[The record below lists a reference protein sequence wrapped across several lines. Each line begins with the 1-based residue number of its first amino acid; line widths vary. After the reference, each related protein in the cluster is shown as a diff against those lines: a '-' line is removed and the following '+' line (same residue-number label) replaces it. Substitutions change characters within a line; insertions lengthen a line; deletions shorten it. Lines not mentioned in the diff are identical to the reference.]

1 MDRPRHLQALSTLAR
16 QFPVVGLLGPRQ
28 VGKSTLARALAASWP
43 EATSFDLE
51 HDPDLARLADPHLA
65 LSGLRGL
72 VVIDEVQHRPDLFRA
87 LRVLADR
94 PGRPATFLVLGSAG
108 PALLRQGAE
117 SLAGRVAWHE
127 LRAVGLDEVH
137 EPGTPEFRGG
147 LPPSTLAA
155 SDSEAITWL
164 EQYIRNLSERDLPQ
178 LGIDL
183 APVAARRFLTMLA
196 HVHGGI
202 LNVADLAR
210 SLGTREAAVRRHLD
224 VLEGAMLVRRVVPW
238 HESVGKRLVKS
249 PKLYVADNGMLHA
262 LLGLRSGEALL
273 GYPRLG
279 ASWES
284 FALAQVLER
293 WSLGWHEVAF
303 WATHGGAELDLLVPR
318 GTKRIGFEFKRTA
331 APTRTRSME
340 VALADLGLDRL
351 FVVHAGPDS
360 FPLAERV
367 QAIAIGR
374 LWSDLPDA
382 P

>member
-1 MDRPRHLQALSTLAR
+1 MDRSRHLEILSRLAA

-28 VGKSTLARALAASWP
+28 VGKSTLARTLASRWP
-43 EATSFDLE
+43 GATVFDLE

-65 LSGLRGL
+65 LGGLRGL

-108 PALLRQGAE
+108 PVLLRQGAE

-127 LRAVGLDEVH
+127 LRGVGLDELAD
-137 EPGTPEFRGG
+137 PDLLAFRGG
-147 LPPSTLAA
+147 LPPSSLAA
-155 SDSEAITWL
+155 SDDLATTWL
-164 EQYIRNLSERDLPQ
+164 DQYLRNLSERDLPQ

-183 APVAARRFLTMLA
+183 PPVAARRFLTMIA
-196 HVHGGI
+196 HVHGGV
-202 LNVADLAR
+202 LNIADLAR
-210 SLGTREAAVRRHLD
+210 SLGVREAAVRRHLD
-224 VLEGAMLVRRVVPW
+224 VLEGALLVRRLAPW
-238 HESVGKRLVKS
+238 HENLGKRLVKS
-249 PKLYVADNGMLHA
+249 PKLYLADNGLLHA
-262 LLGLRSGEALL
+262 LLGLRSGGSLL

-303 WATHGGAELDLLVPR
+303 WATHAGAELDLLVPR
-318 GTKRIGFEFKRTA
+318 GTRRFGFEFKRTA
-331 APTRTRSME
+331 APGLTRSMHA
-340 VALADLGLDRL
+340 ALADLALERL
-351 FVVHAGPDS
+351 FVVHAGPGS

-367 QAIAIGR
+367 DAVSIER
-374 LWSDLPDA
+374 LWTDLPSA